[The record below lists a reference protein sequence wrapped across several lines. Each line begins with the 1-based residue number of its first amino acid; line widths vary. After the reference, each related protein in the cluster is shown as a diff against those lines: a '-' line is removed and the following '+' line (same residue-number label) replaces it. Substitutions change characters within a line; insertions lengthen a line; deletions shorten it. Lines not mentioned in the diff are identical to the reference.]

1 MNNAPN
7 CAPVATNTPERIE
20 RLAFLK
26 KAVGEFKTEDFG
38 TPETGYTLT
47 VDFGRAPRNG
57 KPETYPE
64 KGAHPRVLFNAKDI
78 PGVRETIE
86 KYSGKPFVE
95 RFKEY
100 LATDISGVLGE
111 PALNNRGFHN
121 WDGQTLAAIQAHA
134 LAYAVYGDEFYG
146 YSAIYAIKNYLLTL
160 DVDYIKSDQCREFGM
175 VMYIAAFVYDWCYPL
190 LSELDKIQIPLGVE
204 HKLCRGS
211 VKNTRKGILTTSY
224 PVKMEMG
231 FPPAKQAALVGHGSE
246 YQLQRDFLAMAIAVY
261 DELPSWYE
269 FVGGRYFNEYVKPRR
284 IYYEAKLYPQG
295 MSCYA
300 PHRFGGDCCGAAL
313 IQAATGV
320 SPYSE
325 DMARV
330 IFSFVSNETSTLNIF
345 STGDGSSTKLPTAAT
360 AEHALRLSHVLYDT
374 ESAPLLRLIVKK
386 LAAENAFTGAG
397 VTSVTASEGII
408 YHSRAVKELEG
419 DWRDY
424 LPCIWYNG
432 GYVGQ
437 YLSRSEWG
445 DNAAVTMM
453 RVGEKCTANH
463 DHDDAGTFQIH
474 YKGLTSGSSG
484 SYANYGSSHFRN
496 YHQSTVSKNGLL
508 IFDPKLPEEPKLKLD
523 EAGNPVIDPY
533 GNVVYLNG
541 ADVFYS
547 GSQKANRMEPG
558 SLAIWQSGRYDRAKV
573 TGRAE
578 AYRADGNSPLYSY
591 IAGDITRAYQSSQAF
606 FVGRSMLTLFS
617 EDKKYP
623 MALVVFDKIFN
634 SKAGLID
641 KFLLQVNGESAP
653 EIDEE
658 NKTVVIEDGE
668 GRLVLQNVLGAE
680 KIEGIGGGYEHNYVI
695 NGINCQDNSFK
706 PQNAWGRVELSADT
720 SNIKSWL
727 TEKRFLNVLYVTDK
741 GNTANLPVGGF
752 TAFDAE
758 SGKDA
763 RFDGAVVMNSAVLFA
778 NSMERVADGIV
789 FTAPGEGDITYYV
802 CGLLE
807 GDWAAYYADK
817 KIELNAS
824 AESGMI
830 SFTAPAGVEIKVSM
844 N

>member
-26 KAVGEFKTEDFG
+26 KAVAEFKTEDFG

-47 VDFGRAPRNG
+47 VDFGKAPRGG

-64 KGAHPRVLFNAKDI
+64 KGAHPRVLFNKNDI
-78 PGVRETIE
+78 PGIKATVA
-86 KYSGKPFVE
+86 KYDGAAFVE
-95 RFKEY
+95 KFKEY
-100 LATDISGVLGE
+100 LATDITGILGE

-134 LAYAVYGDEFYG
+134 MAYAVYGDEFYG

-160 DVDYIKSDQCREFGM
+160 DVDYIRSDQCREFGM

-204 HKLCRGS
+204 HKLCRGY
-211 VKNTRKGILTTSY
+211 VKNTRKGILTTSW
-224 PVKMEMG
+224 PIKMEMG

-246 YQLQRDFLAMAIAVY
+246 YQLQRDFLAMAIAVF

-313 IQAATGV
+313 IKAATGV

-330 IFSFVSNETSTLNIF
+330 IFSFVENETSTLNIF

-408 YHSRAVKELEG
+408 YHSRAVKELDG

-424 LPCIWYNG
+424 LPTIWYNG

-453 RVGEKCTANH
+453 RVGERFTANH

-484 SYANYGSSHFRN
+484 SYANYGSTHFRN

-508 IFDPKLPEEPKLKLD
+508 IFDPKLVEEPKLILGEDGK
-523 EAGNPVIDPY
+523 PVIDPY
-533 GNVVYLNG
+533 GNVRYENPSE
-541 ADVFYS
+541 VFYS
-547 GSQKANRMEPG
+547 GGQKANRMEPG
-558 SLAIWQSGRYDRAKV
+558 SLPIWQSGRYDRARV
-573 TGRAE
+573 VGHAAE
-578 AYRADGNSPLYSY
+578 FRADGKAPLYSY
-591 IAGDITRAYQSSQAF
+591 IFGDITRAYQASQAMY
-606 FVGRSMLTLFS
+606 VGRSMLTLFTGC
-617 EDKKYP
+617 EKYP
-623 MALVVFDKIFN
+623 MVLLVYDKIIN
-634 SKAGLID
+634 TKAALID
-641 KFLLQVNGESAP
+641 KFLLQINGEGAP
-653 EIDEE
+653 VIDEE
-658 NKTVVIEDGE
+658 NKTVTVEDGN
-668 GRLVLQNVLGAE
+668 GRLVLKNILGAG

-706 PQNAWGRVELSADT
+706 PQNAWGRVEITIDVPSSAPWICD
-720 SNIKSWL
+720 
-727 TEKRFLNVLYVTDK
+727 KRSLNVLYVTDK
-741 GNTANLPVGGF
+741 GNAAELPTLGLRSNN
-752 TAFDAE
+752 AC
-758 SGKDA
+758 
-763 RFDGAVVMNSAVLFA
+763 FDGAVVANNAVLFA
-778 NSMERVADGIV
+778 NSIERVADGAA
-789 FTAPGEGDITYYV
+789 FTAPGEGEMTYYIAGLYAGDWTV
-802 CGLLE
+802 SYGDVKQVITVGEESGLLTF
-807 GDWAAYYADK
+807 K
-817 KIELNAS
+817 
-824 AESGMI
+824 
-830 SFTAPAGVEIKVSM
+830 APAGVEITISA
-844 N
+844 